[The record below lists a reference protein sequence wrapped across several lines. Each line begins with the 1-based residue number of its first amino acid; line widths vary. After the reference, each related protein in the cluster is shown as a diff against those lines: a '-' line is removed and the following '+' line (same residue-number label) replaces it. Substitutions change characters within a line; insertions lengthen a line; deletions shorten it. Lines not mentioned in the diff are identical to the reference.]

1 MRIIDRYVLRQ
12 FICTFLVCYLS
23 MTGLFIVFDAFTHME
38 EFLRCGREQGSVLG
52 LLTSYYS
59 YRSVLFFDQMV
70 GLLSLI
76 AAMFTISCLQR
87 HNEMTALMSAG
98 ISRLRVA
105 VPVIA
110 MAVVIAFLAAGSR
123 EFLIPRFRDQLS
135 RRPQDLIGDVG
146 RSLQPRYDN
155 RTDVRI
161 GGEMTFVENMRISK
175 PLFLMPR
182 SLDNYGGQFSAKRA
196 FYQPPIAERPG
207 GYLLDEMIKPSDLQE
222 KPSLRLDGK
231 PVTITPLDAP
241 GWLEPDQC
249 FVVSDVTFEQLTG
262 GHAWREYSSTKTLIE
277 GLRNPSL
284 ASGADVRVAIHSR
297 MTKPFLDVT
306 LLFLGLPLV
315 LTRQSRNVFVAL
327 GLCSLM
333 VSVFS
338 LSVIAFEHLGKIYSI
353 SPSLAAWAPLI
364 IFVPAAVAMADS
376 MRR

>member
-12 FICTFLVCYLS
+12 FIRTFLICYLS
-23 MTGLFIVFDAFTHME
+23 MTGIYIVFDAFTNME
-38 EFLRCGREQGSVLG
+38 EFLRCGRDQGGVLG
-52 LLTSYYS
+52 LLMSFYS
-59 YRSVLFFDQMV
+59 YRSVLFFDRMA
-70 GLLSLI
+70 GLLSLV
-76 AAMFTISCLQR
+76 AAMFTITWLQR

-98 ISRLRVA
+98 VSRLRVA
-105 VPVIA
+105 APVIG
-110 MAVVIAFLAAGSR
+110 MAVMIALLAAGSR
-123 EFLIPRFRDQLS
+123 EFLIPRFCDQLS

-146 RSLQPRYDN
+146 QPLQPRYDN
-155 RTDVRI
+155 QTDIRI
-161 GGEMTFVENMRISK
+161 GGAMTFGDSGRISK
-175 PLFLMPR
+175 PDFLMPR
-182 SLDNYGGQFSAKRA
+182 TLDQYGGQLSAKQA
-196 FYQPPIAERPG
+196 FYQPPGAERPG
-207 GYLLDEMIKPSDLQE
+207 GYLLDKMLKPLGLQE
-222 KPSLRLDGK
+222 KPSLRLDGE
-231 PVTITPLDAP
+231 PVVITPLDAP
-241 GWLEPDQC
+241 GWLEPNQC
-249 FVVSDVTFEQLTG
+249 FVVSDVTFGQLIG

-284 ASGADVRVAIHSR
+284 NSGSDVCVAIHSR

-315 LTRQSRNVFVAL
+315 LTRQSRNVFVAMA
-327 GLCSLM
+327 LCSVV

>member
-12 FICTFLVCYLS
+12 FIRTFLICYLS
-23 MTGLFIVFDAFTHME
+23 MTGIYIVFDAFTNME
-38 EFLRCGREQGSVLG
+38 EFLRCGRDQGGVLG
-52 LLTSYYS
+52 LLASFYS
-59 YRSVLFFDQMV
+59 YRSVLFFDRMA
-70 GLLSLI
+70 GLLSLV
-76 AAMFTISCLQR
+76 AAMFTITWLQR

-98 ISRLRVA
+98 VSRLRVA
-105 VPVIA
+105 APVIG
-110 MAVVIAFLAAGSR
+110 MAVMIAFLAAGSR
-123 EFLIPRFRDQLS
+123 EFLIPRFCDQLS

-146 RSLQPRYDN
+146 QPLQPRYDN
-155 RTDVRI
+155 QTDIRI
-161 GGEMTFVENMRISK
+161 GGTMTFGDSRRISK
-175 PLFLMPR
+175 PDFLMPR
-182 SLDNYGGQFSAKRA
+182 ALDQYGGQLSAKQA
-196 FYQPPIAERPG
+196 FYQPPSAERPG
-207 GYLLDEMIKPSDLQE
+207 GYLLDKVLKPLGLQE
-222 KPSLRLDGK
+222 KPSLRLDGE
-231 PVTITPLDAP
+231 PVVITPLDAP
-241 GWLEPDQC
+241 GWLEPNQC
-249 FVVSDVTFEQLTG
+249 FVVSDVTFEQLIG

-284 ASGADVRVAIHSR
+284 KSGADVRVAIHSR

-315 LTRQSRNVFVAL
+315 LTRQSRNVFVAMA
-327 GLCSLM
+327 LCSVV